1 MQLPTF
7 LDYRPICVRCSI
19 NRERTLE
26 LWAKFGARIVAT
38 GLPLTSG
45 DRGPPAEA
53 MTPAAVV
60 SCPHLRPPTGELVP
74 CEACPSGRTQLRVFG
89 CEKFG
94 TCVPTVSVAGRGFCG
109 RCEHRPPA
117 AGPAGGVVAP
127 SEGV

>member
-1 MQLPTF
+1 M
-7 LDYRPICVRCSI
+7 

-26 LWAKFGARIVAT
+26 LWAKFGPLIVAPGSPST
-38 GLPLTSG
+38 TG

-53 MTPAAVV
+53 LTPAAVEP
-60 SCPHLRPPTGELVP
+60 CPFLKPPTGELVP
-74 CEACPSGRTQLRVFG
+74 CDTCPSGRTYLRVCG

-109 RCEHRPPA
+109 RCEHWPPA
-117 AGPAGGVVAP
+117 AGLDGGVVSP